1 MWEKKKEEKD
11 KNPLHKEF
19 GFFNNIQY
27 ILRRMIKEDK
37 HFFILIPLGMFCAA
51 AMQYLWT
58 FISKF
63 VIDMITGEGSPDKLM
78 LLMLFFTALQIVST
92 MANTYFYTNG
102 WRFIYVRFR
111 MMNQKNAKVMA
122 LDYEYLENAD
132 VMDCYQKAGN
142 ACSDNSNGIEGM
154 MRGIVN
160 FLQVLTVAAV
170 GFSIISTLSISLV
183 LIIVAIA
190 VLEFF
195 ISNHTNKITKEK
207 VWDLL
212 ATWWRKDYYM
222 QSTTTDFGAAKDIR
236 MFGLSDWLIKKY
248 REIRMVRVRA
258 QKTSNQYWFI
268 AMNFMQLLELLSHIA
283 VYGWLI
289 ASMLKGRLTIGNFTL
304 YLASS
309 ATFFDH
315 INNMLNELSGL
326 FAKSRQVDDFR
337 SFLSFDG
344 GDKNIS
350 GRPVPKLEKYEF
362 TFQNVSFRY
371 PKAEQYALKNLNIT
385 VKAGERLAVVG
396 LNGAGKSTFIKLLLR
411 LYEPTEGE
419 IFLNGVNIQEYNKKS
434 YYSIFSP
441 VFQNVELF
449 AFPLAQNVSMAA
461 PHETDKERAREKL
474 IAAGLEEKL
483 NHLPKGVDTEL
494 LKVIDDNGVDLSG
507 GEKQKLALAR
517 ALYKDA
523 PVIVLDEPTAALDA
537 LAESRLYQDFD
548 QLIGGRTAIYISH
561 RLSSTRFCQHVAMFR
576 GGELVEYGTH
586 KELLEQQGDYAEMFH
601 IQAQY
606 YVENPESEVAAD
618 GF

>member
-1 MWEKKKEEKD
+1 MKKKEEKD

-19 GFFNNIQY
+19 GFFDNIQY

-37 HFFILIPLGMFCAA
+37 HFFIFIPLGMFCAA

-63 VIDMITGEGSPDKLM
+63 VIDMITGESSPDKLM
-78 LLMLFFTALQIVST
+78 LLMFFFTALQIVST

-102 WRFIYVRFR
+102 WRYIYVRFR

-142 ACSDNSNGIEGM
+142 ACNDNSNGIEGM

-160 FLQVLTVAAV
+160 FLQVLTVAVV
-170 GFSIISTLSISLV
+170 GFTIISTLSISLV

-195 ISNHTNKITKEK
+195 ISNHTNKITKER
-207 VWDLL
+207 VWDPL

-248 REIRMVRVRA
+248 REIRMVRVCA

-283 VYGWLI
+283 VYGWLV
-289 ASMLKGRLTIGNFTL
+289 ASMLKGRLTIGNFSL

-309 ATFFDH
+309 ATFFEH

-385 VKAGERLAVVG
+385 VKAGERLAIVG
-396 LNGAGKSTFIKLLLR
+396 LNGAGKTTLIKLLCR
-411 LYEPTEGE
+411 LYDVTEGA
-419 IFLNGVNIQEYNKKS
+419 ILIDGINIKDYATDEYRRL
-434 YYSIFSP
+434 FAV
-441 VFQNVELF
+441 VFQDFKLF
-449 AFPLAQNVSMAA
+449 AFTLKENVHLA
-461 PHETDKERAREKL
+461 
-474 IAAGLEEKL
+474 EEM
-483 NHLPKGVDTEL
+483 
-494 LKVIDDNGVDLSG
+494 DDNRIAQVLEQLGLYEEAQKLDNGLDTMIFKSFDEHGTELSG
-507 GEKQKLALAR
+507 GQQQKTAISR
-517 ALYKDA
+517 ALYRNA
-523 PVIVLDEPTAALDA
+523 PIVILDEPTAALDPV
-537 LAESRLYQDFD
+537 AEYEIYRQFHSLV
-548 QLIGGRTAIYISH
+548 GGRTAIYISH
-561 RLSSTRFCQHVAMFR
+561 RLSSCKFCDKIAVFAQASIK
-576 GGELVEYGTH
+576 EYGSH
-586 KELLEQQGDYAEMFH
+586 EELIHIPNGIYAEMFAA
-601 IQAQY
+601 QAQY
-606 YVENPESEVAAD
+606 YTKEIDAV
-618 GF
+618 